1 MHRADLS
8 PIHPGEILL
17 EEFLRPHRLSAYS
30 AARRMHVPRTR
41 IERVVRGEKPVT
53 PDTAHRLA
61 RLFGTTPGFWLNL
74 QQAYDLEVGE
84 APADLAEI
92 EPLTAA

>member
-1 MHRADLS
+1 MADADLS

-17 EEFLRPHRLSAYS
+17 EEFLRPHGLTAYG

-53 PDTAHRLA
+53 IDTAHRLA

-74 QQAYDLEVGE
+74 QMAYDLEVGDR
-84 APADLAEI
+84 PADLAEI
-92 EPLTAA
+92 KPLTAA